1 MTYIAVEW
9 CAALLGSLPPFSL
22 EMADL
27 NSNQEK
33 LAKCLHT
40 FQTNTAYTALVESM
54 YVATPFILII
64 LCYVKVFYTVW
75 STKRI
80 FSAKTNLHT
89 LRAHI
94 EEARL

>member
-9 CAALLGSLPPFSL
+9 CAALLGSLPPFFFG
-22 EMADL
+22 
-27 NSNQEK
+27 NGGSNQEK
-33 LAKCLHT
+33 LAKCLYT
-40 FQTNTAYTALVESM
+40 FQTNAAYTALVESM
-54 YVATPFILII
+54 YAATPFILII